1 MTNSSP
7 YLTKSRFT
15 LALDCPTKLF
25 YAKKRSEYANQK
37 NEDGFLKAL
46 ADGGF
51 QVGELAKL
59 MFPGGKEIKS
69 ETHEQQIAETKA
81 LLNQENAIIFE
92 AAIDFGDYFIR
103 IDILKKTGNKV
114 ELIEVKAKSFDSRN
128 PGDVTFGELKK
139 YLFDVAFQ
147 RYVLSK
153 AHPEFEIRSFL
164 MMADK
169 SKVASVDGL
178 NQFFKI
184 QRTSA
189 GSRVEVK
196 AGLDLAD
203 IGDPILEKVCVDS
216 HIDEIQ
222 KMELVVPGFTGGF
235 EQACELWAR
244 HYKEGVKIP
253 PTIGRH
259 CKKCEFR
266 CGSDANGLKDGFKEC
281 WQEVAGWVESDF
293 NDLSLLDIFD
303 LNYLRRDALF
313 SAGIHKAKNVPKSS
327 LKIDEAEQGIS
338 RSDRQLMQITGKW
351 PGGGNFYLDRELIR
365 MESLKWK
372 PPLHFIDFE
381 TCRVAVPFFKGQKP
395 YENIAFQY
403 SHHIVNVD
411 GTVVHASEFLSTV
424 PGKRPNYDFVRA
436 LKESLGET
444 GTVFMWSP
452 HENTTLRAILNELSS
467 DESPPNDADELR
479 EFLLSLTFEKNKGK
493 VVPNGERPMYD
504 LCDLAGKCYYHPM
517 TKGSSSIKQVLP
529 SVIAESDMLQTRY
542 GKSLDPYKSLPPV
555 FEDVPKEVLESFESP
570 EDLTIKEGGAA
581 SAAYTRL
588 QFDTLSLEERQRIE
602 NALKAYCKL
611 DTLAMVMIYQA
622 WMEWAKE

>member
-1 MTNSSP
+1 MATSSQ
-7 YLTKSRFT
+7 YLTKSRFN

-25 YAKKRSEYANQK
+25 YAKKKSEYANLK

-59 MFPGGKEIKS
+59 MFPGGEEIKS
-69 ETHEQQIAETKA
+69 KTHEQQIAETKA
-81 LLNQENAIIFE
+81 LLNQENVVIFE
-92 AAIDFGDYFIR
+92 AAIAFGDYFIR
-103 IDILKKTGNKV
+103 IDVLKKMGNKV

-128 PGDVTFGELKK
+128 PGDVTLGKLKK

-189 GSRVEVK
+189 GSRVVVK
-196 AGLDLAD
+196 SGLDLAG

-235 EQACELWAR
+235 EQACELWSR

-266 CGSDANGLKDGFKEC
+266 CGSKVNELKDGFKEC
-281 WQEVAGWVESDF
+281 WTEAAGWAEADF
-293 NDLSLLDIFD
+293 TELSVLDIFD
-303 LNYLRRDALF
+303 LHYKTRDALF

-327 LKIDEAEQGIS
+327 LKIVEAEQGIS
-338 RSDRQLMQITGKW
+338 LSDRQLMQITGNW
-351 PGGGNFYLDRELIR
+351 PGGRNFYLDRELIR
-365 MESLKWK
+365 TESLGWK
-372 PPLHFIDFE
+372 FPLHFIDFE
-381 TCRVAVPFFKGQKP
+381 TCRVAVPFFNGQRP
-395 YENIAFQY
+395 YENIAFQF
-403 SHHIVNVD
+403 SHHIVNLD
-411 GTVVHASEFLSTV
+411 GTVVHASEFLSTE
-424 PGKRPNYDFVRA
+424 PGKRPNYAFARA
-436 LKESLGET
+436 LKKSLGET

-452 HENTTLRAILNELSS
+452 HENTTLRAILNELLS
-467 DESPPNDADELR
+467 DESPPTDAGELR
-479 EFLLSLTFEKNKGK
+479 DFLRSLTIEKGK
-493 VVPNGERPMYD
+493 YEAIPNGARPMYD
-504 LCDLAGKCYYHPM
+504 LCELAERSYYHPM

-529 SVIAESDMLQTRY
+529 SVIAESDMLQDKY
-542 GKSLDPYKSLPPV
+542 GESIDPYKSLPPV
-555 FEDVPKEVLESFESP
+555 FEDVPKEVLESLESP
-570 EDLTIKEGGAA
+570 EDLEINEGGAA
-581 SAAYTRL
+581 STAYARL
-588 QFDTLSLEERQRIE
+588 QFDTLGPEERQRIE